1 MVYDPIL
8 GRGVRKRFLHDPNPT
23 RVELNRNSSYAD
35 VLKMAISL
43 YFEDYEPKLGSLS
56 LADSNGMPIKIACAE
71 KWSLGS
77 FYQSHGLQPSRYKL
91 YVVIQV

>member
-1 MVYDPIL
+1 M
-8 GRGVRKRFLHDPNPT
+8 
-23 RVELNRNSSYAD
+23 ELNRYED

-43 YFEDYEPKLGSLS
+43 FFEDYEPKLGSLS

-77 FYQSHGLQPSRYKL
+77 LTLGAHAQRGLW
-91 YVVIQV
+91 